1 MPGIILLGLGPGD
14 PLLLTRQAW
23 QILEEADEIILRT
36 RQHPVIAGLPAGLE
50 VHSFDDLY
58 ESSASF
64 EETYS
69 RIVEQVLALARRPQG
84 VIYAVPGHP
93 LVAESTVP
101 QILRRARLEG
111 LSVQVIEGLSF
122 LEPSFTALGFDPFPQ
137 MALVDAFEMAK
148 AHHPPFS
155 PAVPL
160 LIAQIHSRQMASD
173 VKLTLMAVYPDEHP
187 VTLLHAAGTPD
198 CQVEQLLL
206 YEIDRSDRIGLLT
219 SLYVPPMS
227 GAASLESFQD
237 VIAHLRDPQG
247 GCPWDLRQNHQTLR
261 PNLLEE
267 AYELLAALDAD
278 DPAAMR
284 EELGDLLLQIVMHT
298 QLASEY
304 GEFSMAEVI
313 QGIRAKIIHRHPHV
327 FAGLDLKDEQ
337 GVLENWERLKAAERE
352 SNGQKEK
359 SLLDGVSVGLPALNQ
374 AQEYQGR
381 AARVGFD
388 WHDLAGVLDKL
399 AEEIGELQNTVDLD
413 ERAAELGDVLFSLVN
428 LARWLDVD
436 AESALRQTNTK
447 FRQRFS
453 YIERAA
459 KAQGRELKQMSLAE
473 LDALWD
479 EAKLQP

>member
-23 QILEEADEIILRT
+23 QILEQADEITLRT

-69 RIVEQVLALARRPQG
+69 RIVDQVLVLARRPQG

-93 LVAESTVP
+93 LVAESTGAE
-101 QILRRARLEG
+101 ILRRARVEG
-111 LSVQVIEGLSF
+111 LPVQLIEGLSF
-122 LEPSFTALGFDPFPQ
+122 LEPSFTALGLDPFPQ
-137 MALVDAFEMAK
+137 MALVDAFDVARV
-148 AHHPPFS
+148 HYPPFS
-155 PAVPL
+155 PAVPQ

-173 VKLTLMAVYPDEHP
+173 VKLTLMAVYPDQYP

-198 CQVEQLLL
+198 CQVEHLLL

-219 SLYVPPMS
+219 SLYVPALS

-267 AYELLAALDAD
+267 AYELLAALDTD
-278 DPAAMR
+278 DPEAMR

-313 QGIRAKIIHRHPHV
+313 QGVRAKIIHRHPHV
-327 FAGLDLKDEQ
+327 FAGLDLRDEQ

-388 WHDLAGVLDKL
+388 WPDLEGVLDKL
-399 AEEIGELQNTVDLD
+399 AEEIGELQNAVDLD

-428 LARWLDVD
+428 LARRLDVD
-436 AESALRQTNTK
+436 AESALRQTNAK

-459 KAQGRELKQMSLAE
+459 KIQGKEMKQMSLAE